1 MAGHSEIRVLVAD
14 DEPLARR
21 GVRQLLAPHRDM
33 TVVGEARNGAETLTA
48 LDALSPDLLF
58 LDVQMPEMDGFEVL
72 RARGA
77 DRMPAVVFVTAHD
90 QFAVR
95 AFEAHAL
102 DYLVKPLHV
111 ERFEAALQ
119 RVRERLRLMEAAD
132 LAVRLTALLEAEK
145 AEREK
150 SGVEWLVVPIATGE
164 LVIPVAEIDWIGAD
178 DYYACLHVGAKSHL
192 LRESLASLETRLDP
206 RRFARVHRSAI
217 VQIDRIRELH
227 GDEVVLRDGIR
238 VAVSRRRR
246 GQSRSCCAGSTYRG
260 CEACTDYTVSSILVR
275 TDRRRA
281 LGIGGLKPTAGG
293 SRLKPAPR

>member
-1 MAGHSEIRVLVAD
+1 MVRQSEIRVLVAD

-33 TVVGEARNGAETLTA
+33 AVVGEARNGAETLTA

-77 DRMPAVVFVTAHD
+77 DRMPPVVFVTAHD

-111 ERFEAALQ
+111 DRFETALQ
-119 RVRERLRLMEAAD
+119 RVRERLRLMEAVD
-132 LAVRLTALLEAEK
+132 LAARLRALLEAEQ

-150 SGVEWLVVPIATGE
+150 CSVEWLVVPIATGE
-164 LVIPVAEIDWIGAD
+164 LVIPVTEIDWIGAD

-217 VQIDRIRELH
+217 VQIDRIRALH
-227 GDEVVLRDGIR
+227 GDELVLANGMR

-246 GQSRSCCAGSTYRG
+246 AAVEGLLRG
-260 CEACTDYTVSSILVR
+260 CI
-275 TDRRRA
+275 
-281 LGIGGLKPTAGG
+281 
-293 SRLKPAPR
+293 

>member
-72 RARGA
+72 RARGS

-111 ERFEAALQ
+111 GRFEAALE
-119 RVRERLRLMEAAD
+119 RVRERMRLMEAAD
-132 LAVRLTALLEAEK
+132 LAVRLAALLEAER

-150 SGVEWLVVPIATGE
+150 RGVERLVVPIATGE

-178 DYYACLHVGAKSHL
+178 DYYACLHMGAKSHL
-192 LRESLASLETRLDP
+192 LRESLASLEQRLDP
-206 RRFARVHRSAI
+206 GRFARVHRSAI
-217 VQIDRIRELH
+217 VQIDRIRALH
-227 GDEVVLRDGIR
+227 GDEVVLRDGVR

-246 GQSRSCCAGSTYRG
+246 GAIEELLRG
-260 CEACTDYTVSSILVR
+260 
-275 TDRRRA
+275 
-281 LGIGGLKPTAGG
+281 
-293 SRLKPAPR
+293 

>member
-1 MAGHSEIRVLVAD
+1 MAEQHSEISVLVAD

-21 GVRQLLAPHRDM
+21 GVRQLLAPHRDLI
-33 TVVGEARNGAETLTA
+33 VVGEARIGAETLTA

-72 RARGA
+72 RAHGP
-77 DRMPAVVFVTAHD
+77 DRMPAVVFITAHD

-119 RVRERLRLMEAAD
+119 HVRERLRLREAAD
-132 LAVRLTALLEAEK
+132 LAARLTALLDAEK

-150 SGVEWLVVPIATGE
+150 CGVERLVVPIAAGE

-178 DYYACLHVGAKSHL
+178 DYYTRLHVGARSHL
-192 LRESLASLETRLDP
+192 LRESLGSLETRLDP

-227 GDEVVLRDGIR
+227 GEEIVLRDGVR

-246 GQSRSCCAGSTYRG
+246 AAIEGLLRG
-260 CEACTDYTVSSILVR
+260 VIYN
-275 TDRRRA
+275 
-281 LGIGGLKPTAGG
+281 G
-293 SRLKPAPR
+293 

>member
-1 MAGHSEIRVLVAD
+1 MAGQSEIRVLVAD

-77 DRMPAVVFVTAHD
+77 ERMPAVVFVTAHD

-111 ERFEAALQ
+111 ERFEAALE
-119 RVRERLRLMEAAD
+119 RVRERLRLMEAAASAAQ
-132 LAVRLTALLEAEK
+132 LRALLDAEK
-145 AEREK
+145 AERERC
-150 SGVEWLVVPIATGE
+150 GVERLVVPIATGE

-178 DYYACLHVGAKSHL
+178 DYYTRLHVGARSHL
-192 LRESLASLETRLDP
+192 LRESLGSLETRLDP

-227 GDEVVLRDGIR
+227 GDEVVLRGGGR
-238 VAVSRRRR
+238 LAVSRRRR
-246 GQSRSCCAGSTYRG
+246 AAIEGLLRGVSTQ
-260 CEACTDYTVSSILVR
+260 
-275 TDRRRA
+275 
-281 LGIGGLKPTAGG
+281 TA
-293 SRLKPAPR
+293 

>member
-1 MAGHSEIRVLVAD
+1 VVRQSEIRVLVAD

-33 TVVGEARNGAETLTA
+33 AVVGEARNGAETLTA

-77 DRMPAVVFVTAHD
+77 DRMPPVVFVTAHD

-111 ERFEAALQ
+111 DRFETALQ
-119 RVRERLRLMEAAD
+119 RVRERLRLMEAVD
-132 LAVRLTALLEAEK
+132 LAARLRALLEAEQ

-150 SGVEWLVVPIATGE
+150 CSVEWLVVPIATGE
-164 LVIPVAEIDWIGAD
+164 LVIPVTEIDWIGAD

-217 VQIDRIRELH
+217 VQIDRIRALH
-227 GDEVVLRDGIR
+227 GDELVLANGMR

-246 GQSRSCCAGSTYRG
+246 AAVEGLLRG
-260 CEACTDYTVSSILVR
+260 CI
-275 TDRRRA
+275 
-281 LGIGGLKPTAGG
+281 
-293 SRLKPAPR
+293 

>member
-1 MAGHSEIRVLVAD
+1 MAGQSEIRVLVAD

-77 DRMPAVVFVTAHD
+77 ERMPAVVFVTAHD

-111 ERFEAALQ
+111 GRFETALE
-119 RVRERLRLMEAAD
+119 RVRERLRLMEAAASAAQ
-132 LAVRLTALLEAEK
+132 LRALLDAEK
-145 AEREK
+145 AERERC
-150 SGVEWLVVPIATGE
+150 GVERLVVPIATGE

-178 DYYACLHVGAKSHL
+178 DYYACLHVGARRHL

-227 GDEVVLRDGIR
+227 GDEVVLRGGGR
-238 VAVSRRRR
+238 LTVSRRRR
-246 GQSRSCCAGSTYRG
+246 AAIEGLLRGAST
-260 CEACTDYTVSSILVR
+260 E
-275 TDRRRA
+275 
-281 LGIGGLKPTAGG
+281 PT
-293 SRLKPAPR
+293 